1 MTRSSASRCSS
12 VVAKALSA
20 SEPSSRPVNTHVV
33 QPDGVAGYG
42 EPVDPVDVG
51 RRVKGS
57 VEDEAGLAASAAD
70 GVVAA
75 PADEGVFAEL
85 AFESVD
91 PGAPDKKVV

>member
-1 MTRSSASRCSS
+1 
-12 VVAKALSA
+12 
-20 SEPSSRPVNTHVV
+20 VNTHVV
-33 QPDGVAGYG
+33 QPDGVVGHG

-57 VEDEAGLAASAAD
+57 VEDEAVLAASAVD

-85 AFESVD
+85 AFESVV
-91 PGAPDKKVV
+91 PGAPDKKVVDLVTPSRSRSLGRGFPSRGTKPTS